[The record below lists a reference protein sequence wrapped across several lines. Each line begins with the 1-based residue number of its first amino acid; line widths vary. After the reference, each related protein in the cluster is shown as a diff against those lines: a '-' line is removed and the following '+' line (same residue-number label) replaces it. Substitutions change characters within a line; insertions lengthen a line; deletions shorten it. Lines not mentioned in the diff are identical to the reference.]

1 VAAAAELQQAI
12 GYPLLSA
19 QALEN
24 AAVLHAEQG
33 DTKAARSA
41 YLQAVGIYNGI
52 GAAWDIMRADTRLR
66 RHNIRRGTQGARR
79 RPATGWEALTPTEQK
94 IAHLVA
100 GGQSNPDIAS
110 QLFLSRYTVESH
122 VSHILIKLNARSRFE
137 IARAVAG
144 QEHRR
149 VHGASR

>member
-1 VAAAAELQQAI
+1 MHRRSRLCKSL
-12 GYPLLSA
+12 GYPLFSA

-33 DTKAARSA
+33 DTKAARTA
-41 YLQAVGIYNGI
+41 YRRAVGIYNDL

-66 RHNIRRGTQGARR
+66 QHDIRRGTRGSPR

-100 GGQSNPDIAS
+100 NGQSNPDIAS
-110 QLFLSRYTVESH
+110 QLFMSRYTVESH
-122 VSHILIKLNARSRFE
+122 VSHILAKLNARSRFE
-137 IARAVAG
+137 IARAAAG
-144 QEHRR
+144 R
-149 VHGASR
+149 